1 MVVDKKNIIIDIMNI
16 AELQPRLP
24 AVLRAIF
31 NCFPAQRSLPFLRAA
46 WLKLLVNFQVRSHL
60 QTQAHPTP
68 TLLKLSPYSMEL
80 NRAIENSSKSS
91 HVLRLE
97 WSAGDR

>member
-1 MVVDKKNIIIDIMNI
+1 MNL

-31 NCFPAQRSLPFLRAA
+31 NCFPAQRSLPSSQGCLTEASGQLPGEVSSA
-46 WLKLLVNFQVRSHL
+46 NAGS
-60 QTQAHPTP
+60 PPP

-91 HVLRLE
+91 QCPQ
-97 WSAGDR
+97 A